1 VRRRGV
7 MYTPGKTELN
17 EFTKWV
23 AGVPNTVQ
31 PELVH
36 LYNRAMVCKA
46 FPAYTLESARHA
58 NARDVWL
65 ALEMLDVAAKVQG

>member
-1 VRRRGV
+1 
-7 MYTPGKTELN
+7 MYTPGKAELN

-46 FPAYTLESARHA
+46 FPEYTLESARHA

>member
-1 VRRRGV
+1 
-7 MYTPGKTELN
+7 MYTPGKADLN

>member
-1 VRRRGV
+1 MCSGCIVHP
-7 MYTPGKTELN
+7 PGKAELN

-23 AGVPNTVQ
+23 AGVPNAVD
-31 PELVH
+31 PGLVH

-65 ALEMLDVAAKVQG
+65 ALEMLDVAAKVQS

>member
-1 VRRRGV
+1 MCRRGV
-7 MYTPGKTELN
+7 VHPLGKAELN
-17 EFTKWV
+17 EFAKWV
-23 AGVPNTVQ
+23 AGVPNTVP

-46 FPAYTLESARHA
+46 FPGYTLESARHA

-65 ALEMLDVAAKVQG
+65 ALELLDVAAKVQG